1 MKHVVTGGCGFI
13 GSHLV
18 DYLVDLG
25 HEVAVLDDLSSSE
38 GKPINPG
45 ATLVEGSVTNL
56 KLVTSA
62 TEGAD
67 CVFHTAA
74 WARVP
79 RSIDDPVGTHEV
91 NVNGTLNVLQAAREN
106 GVGRVVYSSSS
117 SVYGDQKTHLLRED
131 MTPNPLSP
139 YALHKLIGEQYGSMF
154 ARLFGMRVVSLRYFN
169 VYGPGQTAGGAY
181 ALVIPHFLK
190 LRSEGRPLT
199 IYGDG
204 TQTRSYT
211 HVSDVVRANLLAA
224 TANLPVG
231 ENTILNIG
239 TDEETSVNEIAQ
251 MIDGD
256 VEHIVPNPRGKFE
269 ELRKSADISKSRS
282 MIGWEPRI
290 TVPEGIRDLVD
301 DSHVAPDLPGVH
313 G

>member
-18 DYLVDLG
+18 DYLIDLG

-38 GKPINPG
+38 GRPINPG

-56 KLVTSA
+56 ELVTSA

-169 VYGPGQTAGGAY
+169 VYGPGQAVGGAY

-231 ENTILNIG
+231 ENTVLNIG

-251 MIDGD
+251 IIGGD
-256 VEHIVPNPRGKFE
+256 VEHIVPNPRGRFE
-269 ELRKSADISKSRS
+269 ELRKSADITKSRS
-282 MIGWEPRI
+282 VIGWEPW
-290 TVPEGIRDLVD
+290 VMASEGIRAV
-301 DSHVAPDLPGVH
+301 VAERQLLLK
-313 G
+313 

>member
-38 GKPINPG
+38 GRPINPG
-45 ATLVEGSVTNL
+45 ASLVEGSVTNL
-56 KLVTSA
+56 ELVTSA

-169 VYGPGQTAGGAY
+169 VYGPGQAVGGAY

-231 ENTILNIG
+231 ENTVLNIG
-239 TDEETSVNEIAQ
+239 TDEETSINEIAQ
-251 MIDGD
+251 IIGGD
-256 VEHIVPNPRGKFE
+256 VEHIVPNPRGRFE
-269 ELRKSADISKSRS
+269 ELRKSADITKSRS
-282 MIGWEPRI
+282 VIGWEPW
-290 TVPEGIRDLVD
+290 VMASEGIRAV
-301 DSHVAPDLPGVH
+301 VAERQLLLK
-313 G
+313 